1 MRTARCSSGFPV
13 VAALALAVLGAG
25 ACSKYVDPPSGGQAP
40 APPAAPPAVAPSPS
54 PGAPPAAPPS
64 GTAPVPPAQP
74 EQAPAVY
81 KARFVTSKGEFV
93 IEVQRAWAPL
103 GADRFYNLVKTGFFD
118 KVKFFRAISGFM
130 VQFGINGDPAIS
142 SAWRNTS
149 IKDDPVVKSN
159 TRGFMT
165 FATAGPNT
173 RTTQVFINLV
183 NNARLD
189 ASGFSPFGQVVTGM
203 EVVDS
208 LYSGYG
214 EGAPSGMGPNQG
226 RIEKEGN
233 AYLERD
239 FPRLDAVVNAT
250 IVP

>member
-1 MRTARCSSGFPV
+1 
-13 VAALALAVLGAG
+13 
-25 ACSKYVDPPSGGQAP
+25 
-40 APPAAPPAVAPSPS
+40 
-54 PGAPPAAPPS
+54 
-64 GTAPVPPAQP
+64 
-74 EQAPAVY
+74 VY
-81 KARFVTSKGEFV
+81 KAKFVTSKGEFV

-103 GADRFYNLVKTGFFD
+103 GADRFYNLVKAGFFD
-118 KVKFFRAISGFM
+118 RVKFFRAISGFM

-142 SAWRNTS
+142 RAWKETR
-149 IKDDPVVKSN
+149 IQDDPVVKSN
-159 TRGFMT
+159 TRGYIT

-183 NNARLD
+183 NNTRLD

-208 LYSGYG
+208 FYTGYG

-226 RIEKEGN
+226 RIEAEGN
-233 AYLERD
+233 AYLDRD
-239 FPRLDAVVNAT
+239 FPRLDAVVTAT